1 MSANK
6 IPKNKAIYFALK
18 SRTDDYTHSPKVL
31 TLAAAEQADQEG
43 DDNNSTN
50 HGQADNQCLEVHCQ
64 HTHDH
69 DGNHN
74 NTHTPSK
81 TLK

>member
-1 MSANK
+1 MCANK
-6 IPKNKAIYFALK
+6 IEKKRFALN
-18 SRTDDYTHSPKVL
+18 SGTNDCTHSPKVL

-50 HGQADNQCLEVHCQ
+50 HSQADNQCLEVHCQ

-69 DGNHN
+69 DGNTTPQLKH
-74 NTHTPSK
+74 THIHHPK
-81 TLK
+81 T